1 MIYAGRSHLGLKCG
15 RKGTE
20 HAGVTGFQECAEAL
34 ANVERSRFFRNRK
47 VINYVGHQNCRLYIL
62 FLQSRHF
69 GRKHWEKEAH
79 EHSKCW

>member
-34 ANVERSRFFRNRK
+34 ANVECSRFFRNRK
-47 VINYVGHQNCRLYIL
+47 VINYVGHQNR
-62 FLQSRHF
+62 R
-69 GRKHWEKEAH
+69 
-79 EHSKCW
+79 